1 MLKIRLRRMGSTH
14 SPFYRVVVSGSRR
27 TPRAAVLEEIGHYD
41 PLADPPKI
49 HIDGE
54 RVEHWVG
61 CGAEM
66 TPTVKRLVRRQRV
79 GAPASVP
86 APVPEPVPASEPAS
100 EPAAEVEAA
109 APAEVEA
116 AAPAEVEAEAPAEV
130 EAEAEAPSSAA
141 GQAESGELSPG
152 GEGAADPAA
161 TAAAPE

>member
-49 HIDGE
+49 HIDGQ
-54 RVEHWVG
+54 RIEHWVG

-109 APAEVEA
+109 APV
-116 AAPAEVEAEAPAEV
+116 EV

-161 TAAAPE
+161 TAAAPEAAAPEDEPPAAEGS